1 MKGKGLY
8 LGIEPDGARMLLDPE
23 HLTTHAVCLGMTGS
37 GKTGLGIIA
46 LEELAQQKV
55 PLLVI
60 DLKGDMV
67 NLLLTFPEL
76 APESFA
82 AWLPASAATSGER
95 MEVAAGTAARWRE
108 GIEGSGLGSEQLRA
122 VKQGLSWRLLT
133 PGVASAAPLDILPAL
148 SAPAGWSPDQD
159 LDGATAR
166 VNGLVSAL
174 LSLVGRGGDP
184 LTDRD
189 HVLLASIILEHW
201 RAGDQLDLPGLLRS
215 IAEPPISSFGAL
227 PLETFYPRKE
237 RMELLTLLNTLLAS
251 PAFVAWTKGT
261 PLTMEELLG
270 TPQQPRGTI
279 VSIAHLDERQR
290 LFILGLIF
298 SELVSW
304 MRRQPAS
311 AGLRALLYTDE
322 VQGILPPHPAN
333 PPTKAPLLTLLKQ
346 GRAFG
351 VGTWL
356 ATQNPVDLDYKALGN
371 AGVKVIGRLIT
382 ERDRERALEGLGVTT
397 LDDGRDVDDLVA
409 GLGKREFMVYNVRAK
424 KRVTIMS
431 TRWALSYLR
440 GPVTIAEMQPLLQAA
455 GPAAAPAA
463 TEEAAAA
470 TSGRSDPPLLSVP
483 TLVRFSAIGTGLA
496 EPRFLVANQVTVER
510 RTLNLL
516 REHEELWL
524 VPVTATGKPDW
535 EAGELLE
542 EEPDLIEEPPE
553 EMRFPPALPAG
564 LNQSLGKAESG
575 FVTWRARQPV
585 QVLANCKLKLAAAVD
600 ESREAFIERCRQAAD
615 EADDSQQARV
625 RNRYEKRVDTLRDRL
640 ERERDELV
648 RDQAQL
654 QSRKAEEKLG
664 VVEGLFS
671 VLLGSRSLR
680 SAAGKAAT
688 KVRSAAG
695 KRRMRQRAEAS
706 VVESVHEIERLEEEI
721 EDLAIEMQEEI
732 DRIAATSD
740 ELAEQVEEQSIRPK
754 RADVVVHQLELVWL

>member
-1 MKGKGLY
+1 MTKEKGLY
-8 LGIEPDGARMLLDPE
+8 LGTEPDGTRLLLDPE

-46 LEELAQQKV
+46 LEELAQQQV

-82 AWLPASAATSGER
+82 AWLPASAVTEGSR
-95 MEVAAGTAARWRE
+95 QEVATKIAARWRK
-108 GIEGSGLGSEQLRA
+108 GIEGSGLGSDQLRA

-133 PGVASAAPLDILPAL
+133 PGVSSVAPLDILPAL

-159 LDGATAR
+159 MDGATAR

-189 HVLLASIILEHW
+189 HVLLASIILAHW
-201 RAGDQLDLPGLLRS
+201 RNGDQLDLPALLRS
-215 IAEPPISSFGAL
+215 IAEPPMTSFGAL

-251 PAFVAWTKGT
+251 PAFVAWTRGT

-270 TPQQPRGTI
+270 TPRQPRGTI
-279 VSIAHLDERQR
+279 VSVAHLDERQR

-382 ERDRERALEGLGVTT
+382 ERDRDRALEGLGVKV
-397 LDDGRDVDDLVA
+397 LDDGRDVDELVA
-409 GLGKREFMVYNVRAK
+409 GLDKREFMVYNVRAK
-424 KRVTIMS
+424 KRVTTMS

-440 GPVTIAEMQPLLQAA
+440 GPVTIAEMGPLLQAVPA
-455 GPAAAPAA
+455 MAPAAA
-463 TEEAAAA
+463 EAAPAE
-470 TSGRSDPPLLSVP
+470 TGRSDPPLLSVP
-483 TLVRFSAIGTGLA
+483 TPVRFSALGSGIA

-516 REHEELWL
+516 REQEELWL
-524 VPVTATGKPDW
+524 VPMTETGKPDW

-542 EEPDLIEEPPE
+542 EEPDLIGEPPE
-553 EMRFPPALPAG
+553 EMRFPPAVPAE
-564 LNQSLGKAESG
+564 LNQSLGKAEKD

-585 QVLANCKLKLAAAVD
+585 QVLANRKLKLTAAAD
-600 ESREAFIERCRQAAD
+600 ESRESFIERCREAAD
-615 EADDSQQARV
+615 EADDSQQERV
-625 RNRYEKRVDTLRDRL
+625 RDRYEKRVDTLRDRL
-640 ERERDELV
+640 GREQDELV

-671 VLLGSRSLR
+671 VLLGSKSLR
-680 SAAGKAAT
+680 SAAGKAAG

-695 KRRMRQRAEAS
+695 KRRMRQKAEAS
-706 VVESVHEIERLEEEI
+706 VVESMHEIERLEEEI
-721 EDLAIEMQEEI
+721 EDLATEMQEEI
-732 DRIAATSD
+732 DSIAAASD

-754 RADVVVHQLELVWL
+754 RADVVVSQLELVWF